1 MLATRGC
8 HLRVVEAILSRD
20 PNVNVVD
27 YNGLSALAVAAREG
41 YVDVSQ
47 HLINS
52 GAYVNTGKEFWH
64 NFYHLIFS

>member
-8 HLRVVEAILSRD
+8 HLRVAEAILSRE

-41 YVDVSQ
+41 YVEIAQ
-47 HLINS
+47 LLINS
-52 GAYVNTGKEFWH
+52 GAYVNTGTI
-64 NFYHLIFS
+64 NFDVGENLLF